1 MFHELLTSTT
11 DMDVLP
17 CVLGYRP
24 LRRTIQV
31 RLGTSTLRLPGTRR
45 KRLRCAWHAHL
56 RGLVKPIHETSGF
69 KEHQQDSLS
78 MLAHIIRRIL
88 LLFPTLLGIS
98 IIIFLMMHI
107 TPGDPAELLL
117 GERATEPALEAL
129 REHLGLNEP
138 LYIQYGMFLKRLMKG
153 DLGETIWTRQKVWIE
168 VKQRFPATI
177 ELSLAAMVIS
187 TVFGVILGIISA
199 TKQYSLFDYLS
210 MLGALVGVSM
220 PIFWLGLILM
230 LIFSLNLGWFP
241 MSGRLSV
248 GIELTKITNF
258 YILDA
263 LLTKNWAA
271 LKDVLWHLTLPA
283 FTLSTIPMAIV
294 ARMTRSSML
303 EVLRQDYIKTA
314 KAKGLPPVMVIVKH
328 ALRNALIP
336 VITVIG
342 LMFGILM
349 AGAILTETIFAWP
362 GVGKWLYDAVLQRDY
377 MVIQGGTLFVAAIF
391 VIINLVVD
399 ILYAVINPKISVH

>member
-1 MFHELLTSTT
+1 
-11 DMDVLP
+11 
-17 CVLGYRP
+17 
-24 LRRTIQV
+24 
-31 RLGTSTLRLPGTRR
+31 
-45 KRLRCAWHAHL
+45 
-56 RGLVKPIHETSGF
+56 
-69 KEHQQDSLS
+69 
-78 MLAHIIRRIL
+78 MLAYIIRRLFL
-88 LLFPTLLGIS
+88 LIPTLLGIS

-117 GERATEPALEAL
+117 GERATEKALEAM

-138 LYIQYGMFLKRLMKG
+138 LYVQYGMFLKRLMKG

-177 ELSLAAMVIS
+177 ELSVAAMLIS
-187 TVFGVILGIISA
+187 TFFGIILGIISA
-199 TKQYSLFDYLS
+199 SRQYSFFDYIS

-220 PIFWLGLILM
+220 PIFWLGLVLM

-248 GIELTKITNF
+248 GIDLDTITNF
-258 YILDA
+258 YLLDA
-263 LLTKNWAA
+263 LLTKNLPAFRDA
-271 LKDVLWHLTLPA
+271 LWHITLPA

-314 KAKGLPPVMVIVKH
+314 KAKGLSPRVVIMKH

-342 LMFGILM
+342 LMFGILL

-391 VIINLVVD
+391 VVINVIVD
-399 ILYAVINPKISVH
+399 VLYAVINPKISVQ